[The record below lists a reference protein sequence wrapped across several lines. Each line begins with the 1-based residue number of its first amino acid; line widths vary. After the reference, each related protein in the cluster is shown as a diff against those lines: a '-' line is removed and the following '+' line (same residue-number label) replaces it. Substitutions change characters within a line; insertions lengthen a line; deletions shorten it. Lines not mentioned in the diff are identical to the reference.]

1 MKAYRQSDQ
10 ESLFIKKILEKS
22 MKFYRKLRRKYVD
35 ICRLVTERIAKN
47 YLNKNGDFK
56 DLLKE
61 VKIQS
66 PSKGLSDF
74 EYVRLYKMVRK
85 IKPEYALEC
94 GTGKSTFII
103 AHAMSKNGNGKKLVT
118 MEESKDWEEQQR
130 KAFSYFFNHKRVNE
144 WFPGE
149 PAQLVNLMQS
159 ETTIE
164 SHRIWRGSCYK
175 DISDY
180 PYTFILVDGP
190 QLNDDCFLNM
200 DLINV
205 LKKSENPISIWIDG
219 RWAILA
225 MCRAL
230 FGSKVVSKIGWTHTE
245 IYGATKEDLFK
256 PRNSMDEIRRMAK
269 GF

>member
-1 MKAYRQSDQ
+1 M
-10 ESLFIKKILEKS
+10 
-22 MKFYRKLRRKYVD
+22 MKFYRKLRYRRLRRTYVNFS
-35 ICRLVTERIAKN
+35 RLMTERTAKN
-47 YLNKNGDFK
+47 YLNKNKDLK

-61 VKIQS
+61 VKNQS
-66 PSKGLSDF
+66 SSIGLSDF
-74 EYVRLYKMVRK
+74 EYVKLYQMVRK

-103 AHAMSKNGNGKKLVT
+103 AHAMSENGNGKKLVT
-118 MEESKDWEEQQR
+118 MEESKEWTGQQK
-130 KAFSYFFNHKRVNE
+130 KALSYFFSHKRVNE

-149 PAQLVNLMQS
+149 PEQLVELINS

-180 PYTFILVDGP
+180 PYTFMLVDGP
-190 QLNDDCFLNM
+190 RLNDDCFLNI
-200 DLINV
+200 DLIHV

-230 FGSKVVSKIGWTHTE
+230 FGSKVDSKIGWTHTE

-256 PRNSMDEIRRMAK
+256 PRKSMKEIRLMAK

>member
-1 MKAYRQSDQ
+1 MRFSW
-10 ESLFIKKILEKS
+10 
-22 MKFYRKLRRKYVD
+22 KLRYRRLRKKYVKF
-35 ICRLVTERIAKN
+35 CRHTTERIAKN
-47 YLNKNGDFK
+47 YLNKNKDLK

-61 VKIQS
+61 VKNQS
-66 PSKGLSDF
+66 SSIGLSDF
-74 EYVRLYKMVRK
+74 EYVKLYQMVRN

-118 MEESKDWEEQQR
+118 MEESKEWAEQQR
-130 KAFSYFFNHKRVNE
+130 KALSYFFNHKRVNE

-149 PAQLVNLMQS
+149 PEQLVELINS

-180 PYTFILVDGP
+180 PYTFMLVDGP
-190 QLNDDCFLNM
+190 RLNDDCFLNN

-205 LKKSENPISIWIDG
+205 LKKSENSISIWIDG

-230 FGSKVVSKIGWTHTE
+230 FGNKVISKLGWTHTE
-245 IYGATKEDLFK
+245 IYAATKEDLYK
-256 PRNSMDEIRRMAK
+256 HRREMKEIRKMAK

>member
-1 MKAYRQSDQ
+1 M
-10 ESLFIKKILEKS
+10 
-22 MKFYRKLRRKYVD
+22 
-35 ICRLVTERIAKN
+35 TERMAKN
-47 YLNKNGDFK
+47 YLNKNKDLK

-66 PSKGLSDF
+66 SSIGLSDF
-74 EYVRLYKMVRK
+74 EYVKLYQMVRK
-85 IKPEYALEC
+85 IKPEFALEC

-103 AHAMSKNGNGKKLVT
+103 AYAISKNGNGKKLVT
-118 MEESKDWEEQQR
+118 MEESKEWAEQQR
-130 KAFSYFFNHKRVNE
+130 KALSYFFSHKRENE
-144 WFPGE
+144 WFSGE
-149 PAQLVNLMQS
+149 PEQLVELITS

-180 PYTFILVDGP
+180 PYTFMLVDGP
-190 QLNDDCFLNM
+190 RLNDDCFLNI
-200 DLINV
+200 DLVNV

-225 MCRAL
+225 MCKAL
-230 FGSKVVSKIGWTHTE
+230 FGSKVDSKVGWTHTE

-256 PRNSMDEIRRMAK
+256 PRRVMKDIRKMAK

>member
-1 MKAYRQSDQ
+1 
-10 ESLFIKKILEKS
+10 
-22 MKFYRKLRRKYVD
+22 MKFYRKLGYRRLRRTYVN
-35 ICRLVTERIAKN
+35 ICRRMTERSARN
-47 YLNKNGDFK
+47 YLNNNEGLK

-61 VKIQS
+61 VKNQS
-66 PSKGLSDF
+66 SSIGLSDF
-74 EYVRLYKMVRK
+74 EYVKLYQMVRK

-118 MEESKDWEEQQR
+118 MEESKEWAEQQR
-130 KAFSYFFNHKRVNE
+130 KAFSYFFSHKRANE
-144 WFPGE
+144 WFPAE
-149 PAQLVNLMQS
+149 PEGLVELINS

-175 DISDY
+175 DIPDY
-180 PYTFILVDGP
+180 PYTFMLVDGP
-190 QLNDDCFLNM
+190 RLNDDCFLNI

-205 LKKSENPISIWIDG
+205 LKKSKTSISIWIDG

-230 FGSKVVSKIGWTHTE
+230 FGSKTISKIGWTHTE
-245 IYGATKEDLFK
+245 VYGTKQKDLFK
-256 PRNSMDEIRRMAK
+256 PRKLMKEVRRMAK

>member
-1 MKAYRQSDQ
+1 MEFYK
-10 ESLFIKKILEKS
+10 L
-22 MKFYRKLRRKYVD
+22 YRKIRLRRLRHSYVNLFRR
-35 ICRLVTERIAKN
+35 ITERIAKH
-47 YLNKNGDFK
+47 YLNKNKSFK
-56 DLLKE
+56 DILE
-61 VKIQS
+61 AVKMQS
-66 PSKGLSDF
+66 SSIGLSDF
-74 EYVRLYKMVRK
+74 EYVRLYQMIRK
-85 IKPEYALEC
+85 IKPEYILEC

-118 MEESKDWEEQQR
+118 MEESKEWAEQQR
-130 KAFSYFFNHKRVNE
+130 KALSYLFNHKRANE

-149 PAQLVNLMQS
+149 PEQLVELIIS
-159 ETTIE
+159 ETTIK

-175 DISDY
+175 NISDY
-180 PYTFILVDGP
+180 PYTFMMVDGP
-190 QLNDDCFLNM
+190 RLNNDCFLNL

-205 LKKSENPISIWIDG
+205 LEKSKNPISIWIDG

-245 IYGATKEDLFK
+245 IYGATTEDLFK
-256 PRNSMDEIRRMAK
+256 PRTSMKEIRRMAK

>member
-1 MKAYRQSDQ
+1 
-10 ESLFIKKILEKS
+10 
-22 MKFYRKLRRKYVD
+22 MKFYRKLRFRKLRRTYVNF
-35 ICRLVTERIAKN
+35 CRLMTERIAKN
-47 YLNKNGDFK
+47 YLNKNKDLK

-61 VKIQS
+61 VKNQS
-66 PSKGLSDF
+66 SSIGLSDF
-74 EYVRLYKMVRK
+74 EYIKLYQMVRK

-103 AHAMSKNGNGKKLVT
+103 AYAISKNGNGKKLVT
-118 MEESKDWEEQQR
+118 MEESKEWAEQQR
-130 KAFSYFFNHKRVNE
+130 KALSHFFSHKRVNE
-144 WFPGE
+144 WFPGKPE
-149 PAQLVNLMQS
+149 QLVELINS

-175 DISDY
+175 NISDY
-180 PYTFILVDGP
+180 PYTFMLVDGP
-190 QLNDDCFLNM
+190 RLNDDCFLNI

-230 FGSKVVSKIGWTHTE
+230 FGNKTVSKIGWTHSE
-245 IYGATKEDLFK
+245 VYGATKEDLYK
-256 PRNSMDEIRRMAK
+256 PRRVMKEIRKMAK

>member
-1 MKAYRQSDQ
+1 
-10 ESLFIKKILEKS
+10 
-22 MKFYRKLRRKYVD
+22 MKFYRKLRYRRLRRTYVNFS
-35 ICRLVTERIAKN
+35 RLMTERTAKN
-47 YLNKNGDFK
+47 YLNKNKDLK

-61 VKIQS
+61 VKNQS
-66 PSKGLSDF
+66 SSIGLSDF
-74 EYVRLYKMVRK
+74 EYVKLYQMVRK

-103 AHAMSKNGNGKKLVT
+103 AHAMSENGNGKKLVT
-118 MEESKDWEEQQR
+118 MEESKEWTGQQK
-130 KAFSYFFNHKRVNE
+130 KALSYFFSHKRVNE

-149 PAQLVNLMQS
+149 PEQLVELINS

-180 PYTFILVDGP
+180 PYTFMLVDGP
-190 QLNDDCFLNM
+190 RLNDDCFLNI
-200 DLINV
+200 DLIHV

-230 FGSKVVSKIGWTHTE
+230 FGSKVDSKIGWTHTE

-256 PRNSMDEIRRMAK
+256 PRKSMKEIRLMAK